1 MVPKII
7 KKHLLSSRVIKSL
20 KDLTQDLDLAYDVS
34 DITPMAIQLRK
45 SYPHFEKG
53 EIYYVWQLSGT
64 VRNGESAGYNKHL
77 IYKIK
82 GFYEQVGG
90 RNGVTE
96 YYMYDATNIR
106 LRELSLGYTLP
117 KRLLGR
123 KQFLKKAE
131 LSFVARNLFFIYKKA
146 PFDPDAVL
154 SASNSNQGI
163 DIFGI
168 PTTRSVGFNVK
179 LSF

>member
-45 SYPHFEKG
+45 SYPYFEKG

-77 IYKIK
+77 IYKIHDK
-82 GFYEQVGG
+82 EDIEFAIIELRDVKWCKNLDEKFQYHTITYYRKSTPVG
-90 RNGVTE
+90 N
-96 YYMYDATNIR
+96 YPYF
-106 LRELSLGYTLP
+106 LP
-117 KRLLGR
+117 KEDCL
-123 KQFLKKAE
+123 
-131 LSFVARNLFFIYKKA
+131 
-146 PFDPDAVL
+146 
-154 SASNSNQGI
+154 
-163 DIFGI
+163 
-168 PTTRSVGFNVK
+168 
-179 LSF
+179 

>member
-45 SYPHFEKG
+45 SYPYFEKG

-77 IYKIK
+77 IYKIHDK
-82 GFYEQVGG
+82 EDIEFAIIELRYVKWCENLDEKFQYHTITYYRKSTPVG
-90 RNGVTE
+90 N
-96 YYMYDATNIR
+96 YPYF
-106 LRELSLGYTLP
+106 LP
-117 KRLLGR
+117 KEDCL
-123 KQFLKKAE
+123 
-131 LSFVARNLFFIYKKA
+131 
-146 PFDPDAVL
+146 
-154 SASNSNQGI
+154 
-163 DIFGI
+163 
-168 PTTRSVGFNVK
+168 
-179 LSF
+179 

>member
-20 KDLTQDLDLAYDVS
+20 KDLTQDLELAYDVS

-77 IYKIK
+77 IYKIHDK
-82 GFYEQVGG
+82 EDIEFAIIELRDVKWCENLDEKFQYHTITYYRKSTSVG
-90 RNGVTE
+90 N
-96 YYMYDATNIR
+96 YPYF
-106 LRELSLGYTLP
+106 LP
-117 KRLLGR
+117 KEDCL
-123 KQFLKKAE
+123 
-131 LSFVARNLFFIYKKA
+131 
-146 PFDPDAVL
+146 
-154 SASNSNQGI
+154 
-163 DIFGI
+163 
-168 PTTRSVGFNVK
+168 
-179 LSF
+179 

>member
-77 IYKIK
+77 IYKIHDNLDEK
-82 GFYEQVGG
+82 FQYHTITYYRKSTSVG
-90 RNGVTE
+90 N
-96 YYMYDATNIR
+96 YPYF
-106 LRELSLGYTLP
+106 LP
-117 KRLLGR
+117 KEDCL
-123 KQFLKKAE
+123 
-131 LSFVARNLFFIYKKA
+131 
-146 PFDPDAVL
+146 
-154 SASNSNQGI
+154 
-163 DIFGI
+163 
-168 PTTRSVGFNVK
+168 
-179 LSF
+179 